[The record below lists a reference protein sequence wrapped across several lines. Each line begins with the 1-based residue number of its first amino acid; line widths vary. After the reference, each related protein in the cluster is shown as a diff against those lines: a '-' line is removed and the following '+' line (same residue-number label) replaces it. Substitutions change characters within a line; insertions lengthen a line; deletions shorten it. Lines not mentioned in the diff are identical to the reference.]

1 MRQRSADRRE
11 HVESCP
17 ECRGRQ
23 QRERQYLERLHSA
36 AVPEASDDL
45 TARLLARTEQLA
57 AERRESPRPN
67 PQPTDTAPSATPVAE
82 PEHGARHGS
91 LPPALAAGG
100 AVAALVLMA
109 GTAYLMGGDTGV
121 PADAAEAAA
130 LSRSEIAEPL
140 VPEDQL
146 GAAGDGVPRAAGDAG
161 SGTRI
166 GFGLGGEPDFI
177 PAGALSTGQL
187 AAFRSQG
194 WACPE
199 LRELG
204 FHLVWARAGALSGDE
219 VLELRLTDGRHF
231 ATVLEQHAPDQ
242 HASGQHA
249 PRTPLA
255 PGAVPGRA
263 ADTSPTNV
271 LTGHTAVADGFTPGR
286 SGVSTAVA
294 AARSGELWVNHVP
307 PFRAIYQTAGATFTY
322 VTDQP
327 AEQAGDAVTA
337 LARAGDAT
345 PGAAPVSAS
354 RDGIAERMER
364 GLSRILA
371 RLAP

>member
-1 MRQRSADRRE
+1 
-11 HVESCP
+11 
-17 ECRGRQ
+17 
-23 QRERQYLERLHSA
+23 
-36 AVPEASDDL
+36 
-45 TARLLARTEQLA
+45 
-57 AERRESPRPN
+57 
-67 PQPTDTAPSATPVAE
+67 
-82 PEHGARHGS
+82 
-91 LPPALAAGG
+91 
-100 AVAALVLMA
+100 MA
-109 GTAYLMGGDTGV
+109 GTAYLMGSDAGV
-121 PADAAEAAA
+121 PADATEAAA

-146 GAAGDGVPRAAGDAG
+146 GAAGDGVPRAAGEAG
-161 SGTRI
+161 SGARI
-166 GFGLGGEPDFI
+166 GFGLGGEPASI
-177 PAGALSTGQL
+177 PAGALSAGQL

-219 VLELRLTDGRHF
+219 VLELRLTDGRNF

-242 HASGQHA
+242 HASGQHV

-286 SGVSTAVA
+286 AGASTAVP
-294 AARSGELWVNHVP
+294 AARDGALWVNPGP

-337 LARAGDAT
+337 LARAGDGT
-345 PGAAPVSAS
+345 SGAAPVSVS